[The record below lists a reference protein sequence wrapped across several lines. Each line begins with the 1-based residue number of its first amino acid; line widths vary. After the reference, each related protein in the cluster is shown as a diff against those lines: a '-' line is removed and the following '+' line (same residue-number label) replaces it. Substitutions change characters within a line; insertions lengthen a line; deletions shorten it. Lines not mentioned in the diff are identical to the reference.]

1 MDKVANKIL
10 QIFIHLVKKD
20 MNEYEEDEKK
30 RYELYHR
37 IKNRLKC
44 GDTADSSNVYVM
56 QYWRLGGM
64 NDE

>member
-1 MDKVANKIL
+1 
-10 QIFIHLVKKD
+10 

-44 GDTADSSNVYVM
+44 GDTADSSNVYAM